1 MTRLVKGNLTAL
13 GFEGAAA
20 QTAATAATVTVENFM
35 VVGELEGR
43 SLIAGTGGL
52 YIHCQ
57 GALVCTHHS
66 VEEVRVECNIGC
78 VTVMLKST
86 VQHVELG
93 GTGSQ

>member
-43 SLIAGTGGL
+43 SLKGVTWL

-57 GALVCTHHS
+57 GALVCTHHL

-78 VTVMLKST
+78 ATVMLKS
-86 VQHVELG
+86 L
-93 GTGSQ
+93 